1 MGNIVPF
8 DSGTLPAYITNGV
21 VDAGDLTTG
30 VGVSY
35 PIISIKGK
43 VFHKVQGEDRVLI
56 TKPGDDEP
64 AASIEVLILKA
75 NPALAK
81 VYYENGYEE
90 GSAEKP
96 TCYSN
101 DGVAP
106 AADAAEPQAKKCA
119 TCPHNQWGSRVTDK
133 GGKGKNCSDS
143 RRIAIAAPGHINEP
157 MLLRVPAASL
167 KTLAQFGDML
177 KKRGVPN
184 YSAVVTK
191 IGFDYT
197 VAHPALTFKPVGF
210 IDEAAAHEAV
220 EMAKSDLVAQIV
232 GLTGDTAVAAP
243 AQDEAVPAKVE
254 KPKAEKSAAKPA
266 KSAGLTAAVAA
277 AETAP
282 KVEVKVEAEP
292 VVVSGNLQDEIANA
306 LGAINFDD

>member
-1 MGNIVPF
+1 MSNIVPF
-8 DSGTLPAYITNGV
+8 DSASLPAYITSGV
-21 VDAGDLTTG
+21 VDANDLTSS

-43 VFHKVQGEDRVLI
+43 VFHKVQGEERILV

-64 AASIEVLILKA
+64 AASIEVQILKA

-101 DGVAP
+101 DSIAP
-106 AADAAEPQAKKCA
+106 AADAAEPQSKKCA
-119 TCPHNQWGSRVTDK
+119 TCAHNQWGSRITDS
-133 GGKGKNCSDS
+133 GGKGKACSDS

-184 YSAVVTK
+184 YSVVVTK

-210 IDEAAAHEAV
+210 VDEAAAREAA

-232 GLTGDTAVAAP
+232 GIQAAP
-243 AQDEAVPAKVE
+243 AAEAAPAVDPAPVKAE
-254 KPKAEKSAAKPA
+254 KPKAEKPAAKPV
-266 KSAGLTAAVAA
+266 KSAALSEAVAA
-277 AETAP
+277 AESAP
-282 KVEVKVEAEP
+282 KAEVKVEAEP
-292 VVVSGNLQDEIANA
+292 VVVSGNLADEISNA